1 MSKLILKAQKKPPN
15 AMLARLKKIMALSNE
30 LFLKKLQENI
40 QKLQFLTQSA
50 KNVHLM
56 RIFYTECERGKSQA
70 EVFIPWW
77 LCVDCLPV
85 CRVQSPQDV
94 GSADRK

>member
-1 MSKLILKAQKKPPN
+1 
-15 AMLARLKKIMALSNE
+15 
-30 LFLKKLQENI
+30 
-40 QKLQFLTQSA
+40 
-50 KNVHLM
+50 M

-85 CRVQSPQDV
+85 CRSHRMWGQLT
-94 GSADRK
+94 GSQGPCAHTVPHTIHEVWAEIA